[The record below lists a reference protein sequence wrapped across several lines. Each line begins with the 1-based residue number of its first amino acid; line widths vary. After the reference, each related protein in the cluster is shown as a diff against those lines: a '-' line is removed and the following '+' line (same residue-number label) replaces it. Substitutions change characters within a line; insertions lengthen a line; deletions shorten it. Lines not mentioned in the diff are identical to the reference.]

1 MNTYFSLFLDEL
13 IVEPEKLIKNG
24 VMEMGLYDLEPS
36 CCLRKASLLKL
47 NERYGILLRLKK
59 NYSRKI
65 FVEK

>member
-1 MNTYFSLFLDEL
+1 M
-13 IVEPEKLIKNG
+13 EPEKLIKNG

-65 FVEK
+65 FLIT